1 MRQVSVREYA
11 AHRGVTEP
19 TVRTWIRDGRIAAI
33 PDVSPT
39 RIDLDDA
46 DARLEA
52 EAAAAA
58 AAAALPLL
66 DFSSP
71 VVSVAEGVEV
81 ELPPARRV
89 EPPPPPP
96 AWAPPRTEDGRLML
110 TVEEYAA
117 HRGATNQPG
126 ATKQTV
132 HEAIKA
138 GRITAT
144 LYPHPQI
151 GRECYV
157 IDPEL
162 ADREWIAN
170 SKHTRAVEVG
180 AGGPESRRSLDHY
193 KAEIAR
199 LEFESRAGALVRKD
213 KVKAEWSRIART
225 QRERLS
231 ELPARASSKLFALV
245 RGQLPGLE
253 LPFSARTFEAILQEE
268 IGATL
273 TSIANE
279 VADAPDER

>member
-19 TVRTWIRDGRIAAI
+19 TVRNWMREGRIVAI
-33 PDVSPT
+33 PELSPT

-52 EAAAAA
+52 EAAAQAA
-58 AAAALPLL
+58 ADALPLL
-66 DFSSP
+66 DFSAP
-71 VVSVAEGVEV
+71 VVDDPEGIEV

-89 EPPPPPP
+89 EPPAPPPT
-96 AWAPPRTEDGRLML
+96 WAPPRTEDGRLLL
-110 TVEEYAA
+110 TVEEYAT

-132 HEAIKA
+132 HEAIKN
-138 GRITAT
+138 GRISAT

-170 SKHTRAVEVG
+170 SKQVRAADVG
-180 AGGPESRRSLDHY
+180 TGGPESRRSLDYY
-193 KAEIAR
+193 KAENAR
-199 LEFESRAGALVRKD
+199 LDFEARAGSLISKD
-213 KVKAEWSRIART
+213 KVKAEWARIART
-225 QRERLS
+225 QRDRLS
-231 ELPARASSKLFALV
+231 EMPARASSKLFALV
-245 RGQLPGLE
+245 RGQLPGVE
-253 LPFSARTFEAILQEE
+253 LPFTARAFEAVLQEE
-268 IGATL
+268 TRNTL

-279 VADAPDER
+279 VADAPVER

>member
-52 EAAAAA
+52 EAAAQAA
-58 AAAALPLL
+58 ADALPLL
-66 DFSSP
+66 DFSAP
-71 VVSVAEGVEV
+71 VVADTEGVEV

-89 EPPPPPP
+89 EPPAPPP
-96 AWAPPRTEDGRLML
+96 AWAPPRTEDGRPLL

-138 GRITAT
+138 KRITAT

-170 SKHTRAVEVG
+170 SKSTRPSDVG
-180 AGGPESRRSLDHY
+180 AGGPESRRTYDHY
-193 KAEIAR
+193 KAELAR
-199 LEFESRAGALVRKD
+199 LEFEDRSGSLISKD

-231 ELPARASSKLFALV
+231 ELPSRAASKLFALV
-245 RGQLPGLE
+245 RGQLPGVE
-253 LPFSARTFEAILQEE
+253 LPFTARAFEAVLQEE
-268 IGATL
+268 TRNTL

-279 VADAPDER
+279 VADAPVER